1 MTAKGPPS
9 MRSRGDSRS
18 YNGFV
23 FSLYRVMVADTW
35 VAAIGER
42 RRWLGDVRGGWRLWA
57 DLDAGH
63 LGFPLAEFFFSFG
76 LGFSLG

>member
-23 FSLYRVMVADTW
+23 FSLYRVVCHGSRYVGSSDRRTAAVA
-35 VAAIGER
+35 R
-42 RRWLGDVRGGWRLWA
+42 RRSRRLA
-57 DLDAGH
+57 AMGRPRC
-63 LGFPLAEFFFSFG
+63 GAPRVSFG
-76 LGFSLG
+76 